1 MNFLYK
7 LIFILTTLN
16 SSIGF
21 AQSNLFPTRPIKVL
35 VPVAPGGNIDTVM
48 RIISQKMGEN
58 LGQNIIIENKP
69 GGATNVANELV
80 AKSTPD
86 GYTLIA
92 NTITL
97 VVNTSLYPKLA
108 YDPEKD
114 FSPVSL
120 IASSPCLVVI
130 NPKLPIKNIRELI
143 SYAKVNSGNIRY
155 GTSGS
160 GGITHLSV
168 ELLAY
173 QTGTKFEQI
182 NYKGAGPAVIAL
194 MSGEVDIGIF
204 PIVAI
209 AGQLSS
215 PRLRVIGITSQSRLP
230 LFPDIPTVNE
240 SGVPGYEF
248 NGWVGIVAPAGTP
261 AAIIKILNDSIT
273 RAVKSPEI
281 IDKFNKDGAEVI
293 ASSPEQFKKLISDE
307 VIQWSKVIKQAGI
320 KAD

>member
-1 MNFLYK
+1 
-7 LIFILTTLN
+7 
-16 SSIGF
+16 
-21 AQSNLFPTRPIKVL
+21 
-35 VPVAPGGNIDTVM
+35 
-48 RIISQKMGEN
+48 
-58 LGQNIIIENKP
+58 
-69 GGATNVANELV
+69 
-80 AKSTPD
+80 
-86 GYTLIA
+86 
-92 NTITL
+92 
-97 VVNTSLYPKLA
+97 
-108 YDPEKD
+108 
-114 FSPVSL
+114 
-120 IASSPCLVVI
+120 
-130 NPKLPIKNIRELI
+130 
-143 SYAKVNSGNIRY
+143 
-155 GTSGS
+155 
-160 GGITHLSV
+160 
-168 ELLAY
+168 
-173 QTGTKFEQI
+173 
-182 NYKGAGPAVIAL
+182 

-261 AAIIKILNDSIT
+261 ATIIKILNDSIT

>member
-1 MNFLYK
+1 
-7 LIFILTTLN
+7 
-16 SSIGF
+16 
-21 AQSNLFPTRPIKVL
+21 
-35 VPVAPGGNIDTVM
+35 
-48 RIISQKMGEN
+48 
-58 LGQNIIIENKP
+58 
-69 GGATNVANELV
+69 
-80 AKSTPD
+80 
-86 GYTLIA
+86 
-92 NTITL
+92 
-97 VVNTSLYPKLA
+97 
-108 YDPEKD
+108 
-114 FSPVSL
+114 
-120 IASSPCLVVI
+120 
-130 NPKLPIKNIRELI
+130 
-143 SYAKVNSGNIRY
+143 
-155 GTSGS
+155 
-160 GGITHLSV
+160 
-168 ELLAY
+168 
-173 QTGTKFEQI
+173 
-182 NYKGAGPAVIAL
+182 

>member
-1 MNFLYK
+1 
-7 LIFILTTLN
+7 
-16 SSIGF
+16 
-21 AQSNLFPTRPIKVL
+21 
-35 VPVAPGGNIDTVM
+35 
-48 RIISQKMGEN
+48 MGEN

-194 MSGEVDIGIF
+194 MSGEVDMGIF

-273 RAVKSPEI
+273 RAVKSPEL